1 MEQKINESLLEISWK
16 IDLLGRSLVE
26 FGQKL
31 NGETSDKLITLGVD
45 LQAQQAIFT
54 EMADKIKKSFQK
66 EFLKDVVNE
75 AEENLVQP
83 KNSFLEVVLGMSNL
97 ENYIKPEEL
106 KEIKEEKNNYEDS
119 RRRLLNATAKI
130 TESLSKNPVFYSLEN
145 YHDDGRKFIYN
156 LERRVWT
163 GKIRISKL
171 QVETLR
177 TLNDVSL

>member
-1 MEQKINESLLEISWK
+1 MKIDILEIVED
-16 IDLLGRSLVE
+16 ILVGGRI
-26 FGQKL
+26 GGR
-31 NGETSDKLITLGVD
+31 NGEMAYIENNPSIAKLYRESGKT
-45 LQAQQAIFT
+45 F
-54 EMADKIKKSFQK
+54 K

-83 KNSFLEVVLGMSNL
+83 KKEFLEVVLGFSNL

-145 YHDDGRKFIYN
+145 YHDDGRRFIYN

-171 QVETLR
+171 QGETLR